1 MVFDVFFVGSFF
13 EFLIYLTYSKLQQ
26 FSSIHSHGFL
36 LPAVDP
42 PHRLVFLSFVSIL
55 KQLRDY
61 VQMGRAAPVS
71 RRPRMDWVSEPG
83 PVAFH
88 TNVSGLSGCFC
99 FCFCFF
105 LTASA
110 N

>member
-1 MVFDVFFVGSFF
+1 MVLVVFFVGSFF
-13 EFLIYLTYSKLQQ
+13 EFLNYSTYSKLQQ

-42 PHRLVFLSFVSIL
+42 PHCLVFLSLISIS
-55 KQLRDY
+55 KQIRNY

-71 RRPRMDWVSEPG
+71 CRPRMDWVSEPG

-88 TNVSGLSGCFC
+88 TKVSGLSG
-99 FCFCFF
+99 CFCFF